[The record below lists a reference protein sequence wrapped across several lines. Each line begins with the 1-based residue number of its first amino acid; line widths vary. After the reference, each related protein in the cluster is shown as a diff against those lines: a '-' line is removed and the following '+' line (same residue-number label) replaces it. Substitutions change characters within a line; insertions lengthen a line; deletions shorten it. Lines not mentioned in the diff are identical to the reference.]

1 MFTNPSTRRSRVL
14 AAATVVAA
22 IGAATLTPAVAFAS
36 TTASGTAP
44 LVASLTQN
52 AGQAT
57 LTRTGSGADLTLTV
71 TNNSDTAQP
80 FHPAVKVTPV
90 GGANPVVPSWVDFNA
105 KAISAPS
112 TDVIPSWDANNAF
125 TGTVVPTSTY
135 STFKVPA
142 HTTYTWAVSAKV
154 KAALPAA
161 DTAVK
166 IELANDQND
175 SANSAPGTLQ
185 VASPTGALFQNFSN
199 LWGTVSASTPY
210 TTDVTV
216 TNNGAPIN
224 AAINPTL
231 HWGNGAVTA
240 PVSLKLDV
248 LQGGSWTPVAG
259 TNSTWALPGLTGL
272 GQGQSQTYKVR
283 LSLGTGGA
291 SIFAAGT
298 LSLLP
303 STGQFPVDTDIT
315 ASVAV
320 NALG

>member
-14 AAATVVAA
+14 ATATVVAA
-22 IGAATLTPAVAFAS
+22 LGTATLTPAVAFAS
-36 TTASGTAP
+36 TTTSGATP

-80 FHPAVKVTPV
+80 FHPAVNITPV
-90 GGANPVVPSWVDFNA
+90 GGTNPVVPSWVDFNA

-112 TDVIPSWDANNAF
+112 TDVIPSWDAGNGF
-125 TGTVVPTSTY
+125 SGTVVPTSDY
-135 STFKVPA
+135 SSFKVPA
-142 HTTYTWAVSAKV
+142 HTTYTWAVSFKV

-166 IELANDQND
+166 VELVNDQND
-175 SANSAPGTLQ
+175 STNSAPGTLP
-185 VASPTGALFQNFSN
+185 VASPTGALFQNFAN
-199 LWGTVSASTPY
+199 LWGTVSYSTPF

-224 AAINPTL
+224 APINPAL
-231 HWGNGAVTA
+231 HWGNGAVSA
-240 PVSLKLDV
+240 PANLKLDV
-248 LQGGSWTPVAG
+248 LQGANWTPVAG
-259 TNSTWALPGLTGL
+259 TNNTWQLPGLTGL
-272 GQGQSQTYKVR
+272 GQGRSQTYKVR
-283 LSLGTGGA
+283 VSLAPSPSLWA
-291 SIFAAGT
+291 SGE

-315 ASVAV
+315 ASLAV
-320 NALG
+320 NGLK